1 MQTAAELLIQ
11 LRRNRLHLAVIAGIE
26 ELFALTFTGQ
36 SCGYCRIGWAAA
48 SMDQNFASCLGVS
61 DDGVTGFE
69 ESRNQ
74 DVRAWGFG
82 MQRPLLY
89 YAIWLPFNFPLRFLQ
104 MLAAHAGRSESN
116 RHPTQKRKAVVV
128 WHA

>member
-1 MQTAAELLIQ
+1 MCDVPKQ
-11 LRRNRLHLAVIAGIE
+11 LGLDGGAGVAVD
-26 ELFALTFTGQ
+26 L
-36 SCGYCRIGWAAA
+36 
-48 SMDQNFASCLGVS
+48 
-61 DDGVTGFE
+61 
-69 ESRNQ
+69 
-74 DVRAWGFG
+74 VRAWGFG

-116 RHPTQKRKAVVV
+116 RHPTQERKAVVV